1 MAAINLNKEQFQ
13 QMAEGGKPI
22 LVDFWA
28 PWCGYCRRIGPAYE
42 KIADEYGDRLT
53 VAKVNIDEEA
63 ALAEAAQI
71 EVIPTLVLYR
81 DGKAVDSIVNPGSK
95 AAIDQ
100 FIQEAMA
107 KYGGGIPGRNSC
119 PRHDRGGRRAGRL
132 YGGALCSQGRAGYT
146 GAGETLGR
154 RADGPDGGDRQLSRL

>member
-53 VAKVNIDEEA
+53 VAKVNIDEDSYAGPVSGRESRGFYR
-63 ALAEAAQI
+63 QPRVQSGHRPVHPGGYG
-71 EVIPTLVLYR
+71 EVRRRNPWAKLV
-81 DGKAVDSIVNPGSK
+81 S
-95 AAIDQ
+95 
-100 FIQEAMA
+100 
-107 KYGGGIPGRNSC
+107 
-119 PRHDRGGRRAGRL
+119 
-132 YGGALCSQGRAGYT
+132 T
-146 GAGETLGR
+146 T
-154 RADGPDGGDRQLSRL
+154 